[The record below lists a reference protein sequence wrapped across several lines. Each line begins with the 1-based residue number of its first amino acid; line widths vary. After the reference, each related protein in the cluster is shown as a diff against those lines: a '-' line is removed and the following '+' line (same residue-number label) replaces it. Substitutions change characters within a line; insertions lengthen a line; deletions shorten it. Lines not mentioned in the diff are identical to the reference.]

1 MDIGR
6 NAYVYFCKKYW
17 FTNKINGIIW
27 ISIKLKGGNCMEVS
41 KISSIKELEINQK
54 LNEPYMKRK
63 QKKREKQLSFSEVLN
78 LVNKK

>member
-1 MDIGR
+1 
-6 NAYVYFCKKYW
+6 
-17 FTNKINGIIW
+17 
-27 ISIKLKGGNCMEVS
+27 MEVS